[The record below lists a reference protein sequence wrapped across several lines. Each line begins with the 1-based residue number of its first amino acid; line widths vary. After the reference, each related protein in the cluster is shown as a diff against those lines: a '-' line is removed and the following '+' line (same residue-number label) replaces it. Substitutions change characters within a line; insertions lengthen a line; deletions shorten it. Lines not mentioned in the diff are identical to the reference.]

1 MKPVFYTLITM
12 LISFQLTAQIE
23 FREGSWNDLLEI
35 AKAENTPIFADAF
48 AVWCGPC
55 KRMDSQVFSQPEV
68 GNFFND
74 NFINAKIDM
83 EKGEGP
89 AIGRRYGVS
98 AYPTILFIAPNGE
111 LLHKA
116 VGYQPGDILIN
127 NGKIA
132 LRKTNEAEEYAA
144 KYEAGERDPA
154 FVLEYMK
161 QLNKADKPTEKLAL
175 EYFQQQKNI
184 DAGLKAQIAFEALK
198 NMDSQL
204 LQYLLEGKDAIKNNY
219 DQSIIDEKLI
229 EASQSTINTSIEF
242 NAPSVFQQMVKN
254 LERLEMTPALLN
266 SVERTYYAKVKDEEA
281 YRKSIEQSLKE
292 EDADPCAL
300 AMEIYQSFPE
310 SKSMLQYGREIFD
323 QNFPMNM
330 TLDNYVT
337 GLSLAIGLQ
346 DMVYMEQIFETMKM
360 KLNPGPQETRQVES
374 LFQKAKNYLTRKMG
388 DQRQGN

>member
-35 AKAENTPIFADAF
+35 AKAENTPIFVDAF

-219 DQSIIDEKLI
+219 DQSIIDEKLV

-281 YRKSIEQSLKE
+281 YRKSIEQSMKE

-310 SKSMLQYGREIFD
+310 SKSMLQFGREIFD

-337 GLSLAIGLQ
+337 
-346 DMVYMEQIFETMKM
+346 
-360 KLNPGPQETRQVES
+360 
-374 LFQKAKNYLTRKMG
+374 
-388 DQRQGN
+388 